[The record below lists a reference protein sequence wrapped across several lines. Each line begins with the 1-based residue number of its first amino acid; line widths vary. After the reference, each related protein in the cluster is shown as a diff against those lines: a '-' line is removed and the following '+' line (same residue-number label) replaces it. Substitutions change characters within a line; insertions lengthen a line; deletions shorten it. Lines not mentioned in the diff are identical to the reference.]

1 MRGCKNLGGRRN
13 MYFVMGGNRSLGGT
27 PSQAPVGLSPPMFL
41 SLRPPTPMIL
51 LLPLVPWSLP
61 RASQAPTPYRFLHRP
76 RLLHRVIILPF
87 PCPRSAVPSHAS
99 APSGPLTSTLM
110 SPLPGYQE
118 IEYQLQNRCSIL
130 EPIVNF
136 GKVLK
141 LIIGI

>member
-1 MRGCKNLGGRRN
+1 MQESRREKEHVFCNGREQEPGRHP
-13 MYFVMGGNRSLGGT
+13 VPGSCRAI
-27 PSQAPVGLSPPMFL
+27 PSHVPV
-41 SLRPPTPMIL
+41 PPTPMIL

-61 RASQAPTPYRFLHRP
+61 RASQAPTPSRFLHRP

>member
-27 PSQAPVGLSPPMFL
+27 PSQAPQAIPSHVPV
-41 SLRPPTPMIL
+41 PPTPMIL

-87 PCPRSAVPSHAS
+87 PCPRSAVPSQSCFCPLWPSHFHAHV
-99 APSGPLTSTLM
+99 
-110 SPLPGYQE
+110 PGYQE